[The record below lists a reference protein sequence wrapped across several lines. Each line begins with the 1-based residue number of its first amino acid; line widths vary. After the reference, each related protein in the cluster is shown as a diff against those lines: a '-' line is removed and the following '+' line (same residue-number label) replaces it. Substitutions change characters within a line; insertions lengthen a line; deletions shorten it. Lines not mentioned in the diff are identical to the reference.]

1 MAYVLGVHL
10 CVVRHFIGGNAI
22 ITQGGLF
29 IKNLNS
35 GLGHYTSL
43 IINLVQLAFVVLG
56 LVYLKS
62 IMGKKPMFLL
72 SIAVL
77 SILDISLA
85 VAMIFH
91 HVLAAMMIM
100 IIYMMV
106 YGAMFISPV
115 WAYPSEIIPAS

>member
-29 IKNLNS
+29 ITTLNA

-43 IINLVQLAFVVLG
+43 IINLVQLAFVIVG

-72 SIAVL
+72 SLGLL
-77 SILDISLA
+77 STLDLSLA

-100 IIYMMV
+100 IIYMIV
-106 YGAMFISPV
+106 YGATFISPI

>member
-10 CVVRHFIGGNAI
+10 CIIRHFIGGNAI

-29 IKNLNS
+29 ITTLNS

-43 IINLVQLAFVVLG
+43 IINLVQLAFVIVG

-72 SIAVL
+72 SLGLL
-77 SILDISLA
+77 STLDLSLA

-100 IIYMMV
+100 IIYMIV
-106 YGAMFISPV
+106 YGATFISPI